1 MITRKIEDL
10 ARAYNA
16 STTAAEARELRSQLF
31 TEMLNTYG
39 APHYLVTFSDQDF
52 ITDGI
57 AKISSIVISKDGI
70 SYVLKCLP
78 CAVVETNYD
87 YLGGGGDGETAT

>member
-1 MITRKIEDL
+1 MITREIEDL

-16 STTAAEARELRSQLF
+16 SRTAAQARELRSQLF
-31 TEMLNTYG
+31 TTMLNTYG

-52 ITDGI
+52 IADGI
-57 AKISSIVISKDGI
+57 AKISSIVVSKDGI

-78 CAVVETNYD
+78 GAVVAQNYD
-87 YLGGGGDGETAT
+87 YLDGGGEP

>member
-1 MITRKIEDL
+1 MITREIEDL
-10 ARAYNA
+10 ARSYNA

-31 TEMLNTYG
+31 TAMLNTYG

-52 ITDGI
+52 ICDGI
-57 AKISSIVISKDGI
+57 AKISSIVVSEDGTL
-70 SYVLKCLP
+70 YVLQCLP
-78 CAVVETNYD
+78 CAVVDPNYD

>member
-1 MITRKIEDL
+1 MITREIEDL

-16 STTAAEARELRSQLF
+16 SRTAAQARELRSQLF

-52 ITDGI
+52 IVDGI
-57 AKISSIVISKDGI
+57 AKISSIVVSKDGT
-70 SYVLKCLP
+70 SYVLQCLP
-78 CAVVETNYD
+78 GAVVAQNYD
-87 YLGGGGDGETAT
+87 YLNGGGDGETAT